1 MMMVVT
7 PAVIEVLLVSSATA
21 PSGCRCYDDRRPL
34 EVTLVSDQGVA
45 EQFDAHRSRLR
56 AVAYRMLGT
65 ADDADDAVQET
76 WVRLTRT
83 PIDQIDN
90 LGGWLTTVV
99 GRVSLDM
106 LRARS
111 RRDAMAARH
120 QVAASPPPVRT
131 PEDEALTAD
140 TIGPALLVV
149 LDALTP
155 AERLAFVMHDMFDVP
170 FEDIATVLGR
180 SMAATKMLASRAR
193 QKVQKTERPA
203 PETDV
208 SRQREIVEAFLA
220 ASRNG
225 DFETLVSML
234 HPDVVLAAD
243 ATAVG
248 MGSPDELR
256 GARAVA
262 GMFSGRA
269 LAAQPALIDGAVGV
283 AWAVGGQLRV
293 VWDVTVDDGKVTH
306 IDMLAAP
313 ETLER
318 MEVEVLAR

>member
-1 MMMVVT
+1 
-7 PAVIEVLLVSSATA
+7 
-21 PSGCRCYDDRRPL
+21 
-34 EVTLVSDQGVA
+34 
-45 EQFDAHRSRLR
+45 
-56 AVAYRMLGT
+56 
-65 ADDADDAVQET
+65 
-76 WVRLTRT
+76 
-83 PIDQIDN
+83 
-90 LGGWLTTVV
+90 
-99 GRVSLDM
+99 
-106 LRARS
+106 
-111 RRDAMAARH
+111 
-120 QVAASPPPVRT
+120 
-131 PEDEALTAD
+131 
-140 TIGPALLVV
+140 
-149 LDALTP
+149 
-155 AERLAFVMHDMFDVP
+155 
-170 FEDIATVLGR
+170 
-180 SMAATKMLASRAR
+180 
-193 QKVQKTERPA
+193 
-203 PETDV
+203 V

-225 DFETLVSML
+225 DFETLVGML